1 MYIKDRWKA
10 PKMTNSSYLILTTIT
25 TNNSNDNKI
34 ALVKLRKPKISN
46 PKAPW
51 SIKNKHTIS
60 YNFLMVSYFVR
71 SSTAYL

>member
-46 PKAPW
+46 PKAP
-51 SIKNKHTIS
+51 
-60 YNFLMVSYFVR
+60 
-71 SSTAYL
+71 